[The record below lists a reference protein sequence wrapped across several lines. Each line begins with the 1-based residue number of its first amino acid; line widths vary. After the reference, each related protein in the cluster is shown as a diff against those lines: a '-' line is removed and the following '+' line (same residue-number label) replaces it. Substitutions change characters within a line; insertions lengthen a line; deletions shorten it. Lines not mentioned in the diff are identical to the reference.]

1 MVSPRVSYLIH
12 PRKPA
17 SPDTRTQH
25 KKRRRRRDRER
36 KTETRMLWK
45 EISKIGQ
52 NISIK

>member
-25 KKRRRRRDRER
+25 KKRRRKRDRER
-36 KTETRMLWK
+36 EERKLGCHEGKLDV
-45 EISKIGQ
+45 
-52 NISIK
+52 